1 MRTLTA
7 LAGIFIL
14 GGLVAMTATLSAT
27 TARATQDSA
36 TARAIFAGGCF
47 WCMEKP
53 FEALDGVVA
62 VTSGYVGGSKEN
74 PTYEEVSSGT
84 TGHAEA
90 VLVEYDP
97 ARIGYD
103 QLLDVFWKNVDP
115 TDAGGQFC
123 DRGNQYRTGIFA
135 TTDEQEAQARAS
147 RQALDASGIL
157 PMRVVTE
164 ITRAG
169 TFWPAEDYHQD
180 YYKRNPI
187 RYKFYRY
194 NCGRDKVLDGLW
206 GADGEE

>member
-1 MRTLTA
+1 MRIITA
-7 LAGIFIL
+7 LVGIFIL
-14 GGLVAMTATLSAT
+14 GGIFAMTTTATAT
-27 TARATQDSA
+27 TAQAAQESA

-53 FEALDGVVA
+53 FEALEGVVA
-62 VTSGYVGGSKEN
+62 VTSGYVGGSKDN

-97 ARIGYD
+97 ERIGYD

-115 TDAGGQFC
+115 TDAAGQFC
-123 DRGNQYRTGIFA
+123 DRGNQYRTGIFT
-135 TTDEQEAQARAS
+135 TTDEQQTLARAS
-147 RQALDASGIL
+147 RRNLDDSGAL

-164 ITRAG
+164 ISPAG

-206 GADGEE
+206 GTDREE

>member
-7 LAGIFIL
+7 LAGIFLL

-27 TARATQDSA
+27 NARAAQDSA

-53 FEALDGVVA
+53 FEALDGVIAVA
-62 VTSGYVGGSKEN
+62 SGYAGGSKEN

-90 VLVEYDP
+90 ILVEYDP

-115 TDAGGQFC
+115 TDTGGQFC

-147 RQALDASGIL
+147 RQALDDSGIL
-157 PMRVVTE
+157 PMRVATE

-206 GADGEE
+206 GPDREE

>member
-14 GGLVAMTATLSAT
+14 GGLFAMTTTLSAT
-27 TARATQDSA
+27 TARAAQETA

-53 FEALDGVVA
+53 FEALDGVIA
-62 VTSGYVGGSKEN
+62 VTSGYVGGSKDN

-90 VLVEYDP
+90 ILVEYDP

-123 DRGNQYRTGIFA
+123 DRGNQYRTGIFP

-147 RQALDASGIL
+147 RQALDDSGTL

-206 GADGEE
+206 GADREE